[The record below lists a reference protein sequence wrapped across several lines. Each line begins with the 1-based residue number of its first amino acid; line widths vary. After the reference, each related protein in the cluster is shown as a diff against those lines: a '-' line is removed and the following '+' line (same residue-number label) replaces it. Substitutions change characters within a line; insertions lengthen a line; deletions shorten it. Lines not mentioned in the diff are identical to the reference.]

1 MSQIRIFESGE
12 CSVTFTSANS
22 ILPFAKE
29 ETLIEFENRMARKIS
44 RAAACSGF
52 ILILN
57 PNSSLIK
64 RTVLLYS
71 GLRIRAIVCLAPNF
85 FANKQQKAIQRFP
98 GSVPCCNSAA
108 LSPVRAVISARTFSS
123 TQTSMVSSS
132 TGTPSR
138 TRSAPYSMMES
149 DAAAHIAHINAR
161 VDLAQ
166 PFGQIPAQFWRAVR
180 HGENYDVSSPSS
192 SK

>member
-12 CSVTFTSANS
+12 FSVIFTSASS

-29 ETLIEFENRMARKIS
+29 ETLIEFEKRIARKIS
-44 RAAACSGF
+44 RAAACSGL

-85 FANKQQKAIQRFP
+85 FANKQQMILTSSVDVAAINKSEDETRASIKVSKLAPFP
-98 GSVPCCNSAA
+98 CTPT
-108 LSPVRAVISARTFSS
+108 IS
-123 TQTSMVSSS
+123 
-132 TGTPSR
+132 
-138 TRSAPYSMMES
+138 
-149 DAAAHIAHINAR
+149 N
-161 VDLAQ
+161 
-166 PFGQIPAQFWRAVR
+166 
-180 HGENYDVSSPSS
+180 
-192 SK
+192 